1 MDDKTF
7 LQKLNALSREIEQL
21 KQAWLQS
28 GRRRVIEPRPSLYGS
43 VRGGDITE
51 EMIDDN
57 LKHATKD
64 RIIKNSGE
72 VETF

>member
-21 KQAWLQS
+21 RRAWIQS
-28 GRRRVIEPRPSLYGS
+28 GRVRLIEPRPSLYGS

-51 EMIDDN
+51 EMIDDAKKS
-57 LKHATKD
+57 LFRD
-64 RIIKNSGE
+64 LGDL
-72 VETF
+72 